1 MTFKNPEFSSSSPYF
16 DDFDDAKN
24 FLKIL
29 FKPGYAVQARELTQL
44 QTILQS
50 QLAKFADSIFQ
61 DGSQV
66 FGGKIQIVSNPYA
79 RVEKYTHSASGVSTN
94 SADTYLNT
102 LPSNLLKV
110 FSKSGSIFTELA
122 TIKIS
127 YFEPSNYSV
136 NDDYPVAFYNTVSV
150 APEQAGTFDI
160 QRSHYIGLSSSGPF
174 LKVINPAEQAGTPT
188 QYTIAPYGEGYLVT
202 VDDGIFYID
211 GYFVKSTKQTVA
223 LFKKSA
229 EDESEITVDTGL
241 DYNFA
246 NKGVRL
252 FAKPSHRIGY
262 TVNRETITATQDSTL
277 KDPARGFY
285 NYNAPGGDR
294 YSINFT
300 LKAIEYDNSSVDIEN
315 YVNTDFIQL
324 LRTTRGVVD
333 YIKDKS
339 SYSQIL
345 DLFAR
350 RTQDESGSYTV
361 VPFIADV
368 KNHLRNDKYVLTI
381 ADASVPEVFASNV
394 GQAANVLVS
403 VGGYIWP
410 ATQSNFNPFS
420 ATNLNDS
427 AFAVAKVVDIVVD
440 HNEET
445 GQNTA
450 KLVVELQN
458 NKKLSSIGTSYYFKQ
473 SAGSTNKLLLVSS
486 VEVLIDPKGAY
497 SRLDVPVGSSDKL
510 AITLQSGKAYVFGYE
525 YETFAPRVVE
535 YVNSGNQTSIKPL
548 SGLNVDFE
556 LGNYVYGSFAQ
567 RNANQ
572 SIDVDFEKLPLL
584 DLIDV
589 NTNTILLYPT
599 TGGQQKSKILAWA
612 PFKNNEEFKLV
623 NEANIID
630 INKLTEADVDALF
643 PHESVLFVEEISSP
657 A

>member
-1 MTFKNPEFSSSSPYF
+1 MTFKNPEFSSNSPYF

-50 QLAKFADSIFQ
+50 QIAKFADSIFQ

-66 FGGKIQIVSNPYA
+66 FGGKIQIVSNPFA
-79 RVEKYTHSASGVSTN
+79 RVEKYTHSVSGVTTEP
-94 SADTYLNT
+94 ADTFLDT

-110 FSKSGSIFTELA
+110 FSKNTNDSTFTELA
-122 TIKIS
+122 TVKIS

-136 NDDYPVAFYNTVSV
+136 NDNYPVAFYNTVSV
-150 APEQAGTFDI
+150 APEQSGTFDI
-160 QRSHYIGLSSSGPF
+160 QREHYLGFSASGPF

-229 EDESEITVDTGL
+229 EDESELTVDTGL
-241 DYNFA
+241 NYNFA

-262 TVNRETITATQDSTL
+262 SVNRETITATQDSTL

-361 VPFIADV
+361 TPFIADV
-368 KNHLRNDKYVLTI
+368 KNHLRNDKYILNV
-381 ADASVPEVFASNV
+381 AQQSVPDIFYSNI
-394 GQAANVLVS
+394 ANAVNLSIS
-403 VGGYIWP
+403 VGGYIWE
-410 ATQSNFNPFS
+410 ATQPNFDPFTATNFN
-420 ATNLNDS
+420 DS
-427 AFAVAKVVDIVVD
+427 SFAIAKVVDIIPNHD
-440 HNEET
+440 MET
-445 GQNTA
+445 GQNSV

-458 NKKLSSIGTSYYFKQ
+458 NKKLASTGAAYYFKQ
-473 SAGSTNKLLLVSS
+473 FANTNNKLVVVSS
-486 VEVLIDPKGAY
+486 IEVAIDPKGAY
-497 SRLDVPVGSSDKL
+497 SRLDVPVGNADKL

-535 YVNSGNQTSIKPL
+535 YVNSGNQSSIKSI
-548 SGLNVDFE
+548 SGLNVNFE
-556 LGNYVYGSFAQ
+556 LGNYVYGSFAP
-567 RNANQ
+567 RDVNQ
-572 SIDVDFEKLPLL
+572 INDVDFEKMPLL
-584 DLIDV
+584 ELVDV
-589 NTNTILLYPT
+589 NTNTILIYPT
-599 TGGQQKSKILAWA
+599 TENQVKSKILAWA
-612 PFKNNEEFKLV
+612 PFKNNDEFDLKNETNMIDMTKLY
-623 NEANIID
+623 N
-630 INKLTEADVDALF
+630 ADVDALF
-643 PHESVLFVEEISSP
+643 PHESVLFVEEIV
-657 A
+657 